1 MVNVWRKSRGNRFWF
16 ELAGGSSQ
24 RGFKLSGVNC
34 ILNKIAIPESQCL
47 FGYRGQATRAAQKH
61 LLQLPSRPA
70 YFNETSLS
78 IKTEIIPWL
87 LETNNVLKDTIN
99 SLVETELVFRDTS
112 SSLLGSN
119 EVVSRR
125 TTVSSQATQTYVVC
139 VNNMDKLG

>member
-1 MVNVWRKSRGNRFWF
+1 MVKRLVQLRSTFYSCLRVQHISMRL
-16 ELAGGSSQ
+16 LA
-24 RGFKLSGVNC
+24 
-34 ILNKIAIPESQCL
+34 
-47 FGYRGQATRAAQKH
+47 
-61 LLQLPSRPA
+61 
-70 YFNETSLS
+70 LS

-99 SLVETELVFRDTS
+99 SLMETELVFRDTS
-112 SSLLGSN
+112 NSLLGSN

>member
-1 MVNVWRKSRGNRFWF
+1 M
-16 ELAGGSSQ
+16 
-24 RGFKLSGVNC
+24 
-34 ILNKIAIPESQCL
+34 

-61 LLQLPSRPA
+61 LLWLPLRPA
-70 YFNETSLS
+70 CFNETFLS

-112 SSLLGSN
+112 NSLLGSN